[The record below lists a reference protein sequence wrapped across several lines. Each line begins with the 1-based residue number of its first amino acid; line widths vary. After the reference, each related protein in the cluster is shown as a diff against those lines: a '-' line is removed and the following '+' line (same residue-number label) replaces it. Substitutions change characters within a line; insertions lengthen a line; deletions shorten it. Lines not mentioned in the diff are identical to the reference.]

1 VRTSLGAFLSLLA
14 VLSCNRHDASS
25 VDTPAAAAGT
35 AAPANA
41 ATPPAVAASSPLA
54 ICRHPQDQLPPTPYT
69 GSQWAAPTVTG
80 DTVPLRA
87 GLIVVTAVAMPNGDF
102 ESLKSIEKL
111 SDDGLELSYHADV
124 PVYDTATH
132 QYRPKPMYSARFV
145 FNDDEADACA
155 FAPDF
160 HDQVVQPPPDT
171 FVGATTIT
179 FSARMLT
186 ALKTGQNEY
195 VQLLTHTTGFADDAD
210 GRWLHLA
217 STQPVPVS
225 LLLDNQPVTLSALR
239 AVCNADSLHVNDDHG
254 DATVVI
260 DTPCEYLILDDPSG
274 PLVLLRRSLAVSH
287 RNDAWHVD
295 TELTAV
301 VRLAYI
307 GSPAAGPGGPGGP
320 PPPGGGK
327 GAHGGRTGNGGNT
340 DNGGNSSMA
349 AQEQQME
356 SSLAAGK
363 KVLVYGIY
371 FDFAK
376 ATIKKESDPVL
387 HEIADLM
394 HKNPTWT
401 LAING
406 YTDSIG
412 GDAYNLD
419 LSKRRAAAVKDTL
432 VTGYHL
438 AAARLTTAGY
448 GAASPVD
455 SNATLEGRARNRRV
469 ELIRQ

>member
-1 VRTSLGAFLSLLA
+1 VRTYLGASLSLLG
-14 VLSCNRHDASS
+14 VLGCNRHDAPRG
-25 VDTPAAAAGT
+25 DPPATPAAAA
-35 AAPANA
+35 PAVT
-41 ATPPAVAASSPLA
+41 ATPPAVAASSSLA
-54 ICRHPQDQLPPTPYT
+54 ICRHPQDQLPSTPYT
-69 GSQWAAPTVTG
+69 GPQWAAPSVAG

-124 PVYDTATH
+124 PVFDTATH
-132 QYRPKPMYSARFV
+132 LYRPKPMYSARFV

-160 HDQVVQPPPDT
+160 HDQVTQPPPDT

-179 FSARMLT
+179 FSARMLA

-225 LLLDNQPVTLSALR
+225 LLLDNQPVTLPALR
-239 AVCNADSLHVNDDHG
+239 AVCNADSLHMNDDHG
-254 DATVVI
+254 DATVII
-260 DTPCEYLILDDPSG
+260 DTPCEYLILDDPSD

-295 TELTAV
+295 TELTTV
-301 VRLAYI
+301 VSLAYV
-307 GSPAAGPGGPGGP
+307 GGALP
-320 PPPGGGK
+320 PK
-327 GAHGGRTGNGGNT
+327 GGNGGNGG
-340 DNGGNSSMA
+340 NGGHAGNSGNSGNSAMA

-438 AAARLTTAGY
+438 TATRLATAGY

-455 SNATLEGRARNRRV
+455 SNSTLEGRARNRRV